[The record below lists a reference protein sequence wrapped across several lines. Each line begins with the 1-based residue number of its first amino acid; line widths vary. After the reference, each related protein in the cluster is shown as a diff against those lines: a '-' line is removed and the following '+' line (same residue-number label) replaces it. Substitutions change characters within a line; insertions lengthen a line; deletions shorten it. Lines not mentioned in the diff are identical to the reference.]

1 MLNNLNYAHVSNHP
15 NTNHLRIP
23 HKIST
28 FASEMEEA
36 EASSIVFCPQ
46 KNNGKDATPQTH
58 QRMIDKQK
66 LTAVIEQG
74 IRDTDLFLVNLTIGT
89 DNKITVQID
98 SDTNVDIDQC
108 VHLSQLVEQNFNR
121 DDEDYELEIGSVGLT
136 SPLQLPRQYK
146 KYIGEQVETLTAD
159 GRKITGQLTAAD
171 NQTVTI
177 TVNQKVKKQGAKR
190 PVIEPQEIKLQ
201 YNEIKQTKYIIQ
213 F

>member
-1 MLNNLNYAHVSNHP
+1 
-15 NTNHLRIP
+15 
-23 HKIST
+23 
-28 FASEMEEA
+28 
-36 EASSIVFCPQ
+36 
-46 KNNGKDATPQTH
+46 
-58 QRMIDKQK
+58 MIDKQK

>member
-1 MLNNLNYAHVSNHP
+1 
-15 NTNHLRIP
+15 
-23 HKIST
+23 
-28 FASEMEEA
+28 
-36 EASSIVFCPQ
+36 
-46 KNNGKDATPQTH
+46 
-58 QRMIDKQK
+58 MIDKQK

-108 VHLSQLVEQNFNR
+108 VQLSQLVEQNFNR

-146 KYIGEQVETLTAD
+146 KFIGEQVETLTAD